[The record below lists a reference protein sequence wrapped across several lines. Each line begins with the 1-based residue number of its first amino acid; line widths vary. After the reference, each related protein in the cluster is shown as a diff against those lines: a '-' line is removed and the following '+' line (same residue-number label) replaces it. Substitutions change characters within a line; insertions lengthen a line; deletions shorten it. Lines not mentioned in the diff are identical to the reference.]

1 MKPYLS
7 SLLLSA
13 GDLPAACLMRQRSAR
28 KISSFDEL
36 PDPTA
41 DTLSDWSG
49 VPRGLHASFVST
61 DAAFQTFGRPGR
73 NTLDIRPVGGM
84 ARRTD
89 IRPAATLDRLRCG
102 RRGGRGGTV
111 QVGHIYASRRC
122 RPGPIR
128 PLCPE
133 RRVRQQMRL
142 SRSGDLPAA
151 SGPGHAR
158 RHRCF
163 RPEGPERPSG
173 VDNGSPSRPTPPPVS
188 MFRQSNC
195 MQKAGSSERSASGS
209 RSSAGNSAPS
219 RVELLPRPLAASCGR
234 RPRRGPRHVER
245 RPFRGPCPV
254 YAAAGRCGTKGRHD
268 DTEQGPVEQPVFRL
282 LRRL

>member
-1 MKPYLS
+1 
-7 SLLLSA
+7 
-13 GDLPAACLMRQRSAR
+13 MRQRERPENLVIRRTAR
-28 KISSFDEL
+28 
-36 PDPTA
+36 PH
-41 DTLSDWSG
+41 G
-49 VPRGLHASFVST
+49 RHALRLVRRSPGAPCLVREYGRR
-61 DAAFQTFGRPGR
+61 FQTFGRPGR

-173 VDNGSPSRPTPPPVS
+173 VDNGLRP
-188 MFRQSNC
+188 
-195 MQKAGSSERSASGS
+195 
-209 RSSAGNSAPS
+209 
-219 RVELLPRPLAASCGR
+219 GR
-234 RPRRGPRHVER
+234 RPRR
-245 RPFRGPCPV
+245 
-254 YAAAGRCGTKGRHD
+254 
-268 DTEQGPVEQPVFRL
+268 
-282 LRRL
+282 